1 MKVLITGAAMV
12 KAHQLK
18 SEKTGADVVLGDYT
32 DLPQFMLSSGSMM
45 NLPNPKSPSY
55 THEMLTLCLDNG
67 IDFVH
72 IVREDEVEPLLKAAQ
87 LFEEYHIGLKN
98 EVY

>member
-1 MKVLITGAAMV
+1 MKVLITGAAMA
-12 KAHQLK
+12 KAHRLK
-18 SEKTGADVVLGDYT
+18 SEMSGADVVLGDYS
-32 DLPQFMLSSGSMM
+32 DLPQFLLSSGNMM
-45 NLPNPKSPSY
+45 NLPDPKSPSY

-67 IDFVH
+67 IDLIY

>member
-1 MKVLITGAAMV
+1 MKVLITGAALA

-18 SEKTGADVVLGDYT
+18 SSLKDAVIVLGDYM
-32 DLPQFMLSSGSMM
+32 DLPQFMLSAGNMM
-45 NLPNPKSPSY
+45 NLPNPNSSSY

-72 IVREDEVEPLLKAAQ
+72 ILREPEATQLLQASQ
-87 LFEEYHIGLKN
+87 LFEEYSIALKD
-98 EVY
+98 EVH